1 MQDVSVPEGW
11 FWAKLNEPSVG
22 LRRIGYYYRDPTAGY
37 SFHMLGELDATRES
51 LEAAHKGSFRG
62 EGTFRLSGHE
72 TLRVHDGF
80 TSAEDLKTLNAEFAA
95 ARSAMVLQMSAQ
107 EREALGLPEVPP
119 WALNY
124 LNPPAPAAPKP
135 EWKPSPR
142 DPNAEARPRRLRWYP
157 GHYVAGAIGVLLF
170 LFGAYAMLQ
179 QLSEPIKI
187 WSLLMVIVPL
197 GSGIAI
203 LHWLSSRQSK
213 ENARAA
219 RAQAAIARRAPAV
232 QAPSPVAAAKSMP
245 TAQSDLVNAVLDVVG
260 ESGRDEGVED
270 TTGWSKVYLHAQLSD
285 AQTVTYGAVFARRS
299 GSLVRQPVAVNPA
312 IANSLLALREA
323 YAAAGH
329 GFGWFDLT
337 IEADTRYRFSFGDI
351 ASLPVAASEPAK
363 ARLARVSAATAAEM
377 NLALA
382 DVDPPR

>member
-1 MQDVSVPEGW
+1 MQNASVPEGW

-80 TSAEDLKTLNAEFAA
+80 TTADDLKTLNAEFAA
-95 ARSAMVLQMSAQ
+95 AKSPMVLQMSAQ

-119 WALNY
+119 WALTY
-124 LNPPAPAAPKP
+124 LSAPAPAPPKP

-142 DPNAEARPRRLRWYP
+142 DPNVAARPRRVRWYP

-170 LFGAYAMLQ
+170 LFGAYAMLM

-187 WSLLMVIVPL
+187 GSLLTVIVPL

-203 LHWLSSRQSK
+203 LYWLSARQST

-219 RAQAAIARRAPAV
+219 NARAAIETRAPV
-232 QAPSPVAAAKSMP
+232 KQPSPAAAKTMP
-245 TAQSDLVNAVLDVVG
+245 AAQSDLVNAVLDVVG

-270 TTGWSKVYLHAQLSD
+270 TTG
-285 AQTVTYGAVFARRS
+285 
-299 GSLVRQPVAVNPA
+299 
-312 IANSLLALREA
+312 
-323 YAAAGH
+323 
-329 GFGWFDLT
+329 
-337 IEADTRYRFSFGDI
+337 
-351 ASLPVAASEPAK
+351 
-363 ARLARVSAATAAEM
+363 
-377 NLALA
+377 
-382 DVDPPR
+382 